1 LSSLFQLLTGLTI
14 SAQFSIANKNFQ
26 FGENTMQNLMPLNTI
41 IKRLEAYRLNYVM
54 EKTGMTYPTLRRV
67 RAGGEGISLR
77 TWKRLSDFFQAESSA
92 G

>member
-1 LSSLFQLLTGLTI
+1 
-14 SAQFSIANKNFQ
+14 
-26 FGENTMQNLMPLNTI
+26 MQNLMPLDTI
-41 IKRLEAYRLNYVM
+41 IKRLDAYRLNYVM

-67 RAGGEGISLR
+67 RAGGEGISLQ